1 MTLRSRL
8 TVLYIVL
15 LVGLQL
21 VLGVTL
27 YQVISATLLK
37 DVDALLESTSR
48 RVLAQINRSGGQAFS
63 PEIFAPLVEELEA
76 EHLNVALQLWGV
88 QENLL
93 WQWPAQ
99 IGRPTKPLS
108 RYDLYQQ
115 HSRFN
120 TVTLDGERLRVF
132 SLYLRRGNEPFG
144 VLQIGQSLAFLD
156 RLRNA
161 MLRILVVWN
170 LVTTLGVG
178 LLVWTATHRMLE
190 PVEAVTQTA
199 LQITRADDLSR
210 RIPRFGLPKHDEIG
224 QLINAFNQTL
234 ERLEQLFWVQRR
246 FLEDVSHE
254 LRTPLTVIKGNLALL
269 RHVPAQ
275 DLESVDSIENEV
287 DRLTRLVGD
296 LLVLSR
302 AESGN
307 LPLTFQFMELD
318 TLVLEVLSDLKMVAG
333 ERVQLRLGELDQVV
347 LCADRDRLKQVLVNL
362 VGNAIRYTP
371 EGGSVEVGFGRT
383 ETQAY
388 VRVRDTG
395 PGIAPE
401 DLPHIFERFYRA
413 EKARTRSKDGHGFGL
428 GLSIAYWIVHAHEGR
443 IEVDSQPGEG
453 TTFTVWLPLER
464 PDCAT

>member
-37 DVDALLESTSR
+37 DVDALLENTSK
-48 RVLAQINRSGGQAFS
+48 RVLVQLNRHNAQTFS
-63 PEIFAPLVEELEA
+63 PQIFASLVQELEA
-76 EHLNVALQLWGV
+76 EHLNVTLQLWGA

-93 WQWPAQ
+93 WQWPER
-99 IGRPTKPLS
+99 IGRPAKPLS

-120 TVTLDGERLRVF
+120 TVSVDEERMRVF

-156 RLRNA
+156 RLRDA
-161 MLRILVVWN
+161 MLRILIVWN
-170 LVTTLGVG
+170 LITTLGVG

-190 PVEAVTQTA
+190 PIEAVTQTA

-210 RIPRFGLPKHDEIG
+210 RIPRFGLPAHDEIG
-224 QLINAFNQTL
+224 QLISAFNQTL

-275 DLESVDSIENEV
+275 DFESVDSIENEV

-307 LPLTFQFMELD
+307 LPLTLQPMELD

-333 ERVQLRLGELDQVV
+333 ERVQLRLGELDQVI

-371 EGGSVEVGFGRT
+371 AGGSVEVGFGKT

-388 VRVRDTG
+388 VRVCDTG

-413 EKARTRSKDGHGFGL
+413 EKARTRAKDGHGFGL
-428 GLSIAYWIVHAHEGR
+428 GLSIAYWIVHAHDGH
-443 IEVDSQPGEG
+443 IQVDSHLGEG
-453 TTFTVWLPLER
+453 TTFTVWLPLEH
-464 PDCAT
+464 PDCTT